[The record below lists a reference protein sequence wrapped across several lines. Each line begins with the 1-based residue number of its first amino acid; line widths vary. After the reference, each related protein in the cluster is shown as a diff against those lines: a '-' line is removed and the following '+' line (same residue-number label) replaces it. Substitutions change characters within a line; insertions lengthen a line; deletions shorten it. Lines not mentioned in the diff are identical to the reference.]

1 MSTPPHP
8 GPAYPGTP
16 PPSGPRQDPW
26 LVAGVATLISFGIN
40 TVAQILAVVVAVA
53 GFFVAFDT
61 GSFFGALDATTTES
75 EVSSA
80 FAELFGDG
88 GAWAGYG
95 LLLLVI
101 GLALLA
107 VLAVSAL
114 VVTRFLRRRGVD
126 QPALAAWAGTATMLV
141 VMLAGFLIVG
151 PLVLPVG
158 YVLMWVVMGLIA
170 QAA

>member
-1 MSTPPHP
+1 MSTPPP
-8 GPAYPGTP
+8 GPAYPGPTP
-16 PPSGPRQDPW
+16 TTAPRQDPW

-40 TVAQILAVVVAVA
+40 TVAQILALAVAVV

-61 GSFFGALDATTTES
+61 GSFFDALDDTATES

-95 LLLLVI
+95 LVLLAI
-101 GLALLA
+101 GLALLG
-107 VLAVSAL
+107 VLALSAL
-114 VVTRFLRRRGVD
+114 VVTRFLRRRGVA
-126 QPALAAWAGTATMLV
+126 QPAIAAWAGTATMLV
-141 VMLAGFLIVG
+141 VMLAGFLVVG

-158 YVLMWVVMGLIA
+158 YVLMWVVMGLVA
-170 QAA
+170 QTA